1 MALGAL
7 GGKAGSGNG
16 IVPASARS
24 KTRSRRSAHTTT
36 LWKAAAKG
44 DVTRLRRW
52 FALPRTLRPRPL
64 QGAGGVDTRDLV
76 TGFTA
81 LMLASVNGHV
91 DAARLLLEQGASPNA
106 TEAGQSALALAAA
119 NARAGVVRLLL
130 QCGADPTFASGR
142 HARQDFCSTLFFHGS
157 CDSSDRPGS
166 SFLRRCCSAHLRQGM
181 TPAQL
186 AAGSGSAATVAA
198 ILDSDTSQDRKW
210 VLAAGHP
217 PYQFDSDSVNR
228 LLEERYDAHIRAVV
242 ERVFQPELARNG
254 GMVPVASV
262 LDKKFGKEKER
273 QVLNR
278 LRELSKEYR

>member
-91 DAARLLLEQGASPNA
+91 DAARVLLENGASPNA
-106 TEAGQSALALAAA
+106 VEAGQSALALAAA

-142 HARQDFCSTLFFHGS
+142 HARQDFCSTLFFFTAAVTAATGPDPHS
-157 CDSSDRPGS
+157 
-166 SFLRRCCSAHLRQGM
+166 CSAYLRQGM